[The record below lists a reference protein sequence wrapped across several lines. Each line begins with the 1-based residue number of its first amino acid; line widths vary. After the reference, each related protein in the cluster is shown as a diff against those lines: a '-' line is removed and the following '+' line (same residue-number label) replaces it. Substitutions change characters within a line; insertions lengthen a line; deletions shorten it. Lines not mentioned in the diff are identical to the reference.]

1 MSTTSN
7 HPPFILVLYYSRH
20 GSVLNLARA
29 IAAGIESKGLEAK
42 LRTVPSISAA
52 SHPTEIDYP
61 EVTLDEL
68 VNCSGLALGSP
79 CRFGTM
85 AAPLKAFWEQTSTEW
100 LAGKLIDKPA
110 CVFTSSSS
118 MHGGNEATL
127 LNMALPLIHHG
138 MLLLGVPYSE
148 PELHNTESGGTP
160 YGASHVSGLGSSPTL
175 TSSEKHVAKTLGQRL
190 ATVAAKIQ

>member
-1 MSTTSN
+1 
-7 HPPFILVLYYSRH
+7 
-20 GSVLNLARA
+20 
-29 IAAGIESKGLEAK
+29 
-42 LRTVPSISAA
+42 
-52 SHPTEIDYP
+52 
-61 EVTLDEL
+61 
-68 VNCSGLALGSP
+68 
-79 CRFGTM
+79 M

-148 PELHNTESGGTP
+148 SELHNTESGGTP